1 MKLSSDAIQQPKV
14 FLISGSLDISLDRKF
29 SEETRWKVLTVRAFS
44 SFRTLPGCRPV
55 SDSSIFSMTQLSPS
69 KLIKNTEMTVSFQK
83 CFLKLSQ
90 LTKCTIDTYINFL
103 STLKLNLS
111 DWGVRVCSS
120 DYDKSI
126 FIKRSVFFDD
136 WISPSMKI
144 MKEGNI

>member
-1 MKLSSDAIQQPKV
+1 
-14 FLISGSLDISLDRKF
+14 
-29 SEETRWKVLTVRAFS
+29 
-44 SFRTLPGCRPV
+44 
-55 SDSSIFSMTQLSPS
+55 
-69 KLIKNTEMTVSFQK
+69 MTVSFQK